1 MASSAALPQK
11 SKRASSHATA
21 MPSGV
26 ATSVAMA
33 ATRSESRIA
42 VHSSGEIADTL
53 MCDYE
58 VGLIRKVKP
67 YFSKIALAAAE
78 RRNAR

>member
-1 MASSAALPQK
+1 
-11 SKRASSHATA
+11 

-26 ATSVAMA
+26 ATSVAME
-33 ATRSESRIA
+33 ATRNESRIA

-53 MCDYE
+53 SWDQE

-67 YFSKIALAAAE
+67 YFSKIAFAAAE